1 MSDELPPTP
10 QSEQVEAPIQI
21 ARRSGSGSAIL
32 VILLATLPLIGIMYL
47 GHQLLNL
54 PFVPFD
60 LYDWPIRAGIAPWI
74 SLIDTLT
81 GSQAAVGGN
90 IAQSASLVQW
100 LLSLGLFLLVA
111 LIVGLAFRAFVTRRD
126 RHPDLI
132 DGVTIGILFAAPMIF
147 MSLTTS
153 GSPLPALLNVVWL
166 GALFVV
172 WGIVLAYA
180 FGHLMEPAGATL
192 PDGSLAGG
200 IGRRQ
205 FLLQFGAG
213 AAAIT
218 AISAAG
224 AALAPGKDA
233 AQLQK
238 SLPMVAPD
246 FLQAQQELFGN
257 FRRFVIVRG
266 GTTSAAESNVL
277 ALGAEY
283 PDRNYVSVWLGG
295 RSPIVIYENI
305 QTALSAFST
314 EDQIAGIYWLDDQ
327 SSGN

>member
-1 MSDELPPTP
+1 MSDERSSIPQPDHITSPNQPLPRPGP
-10 QSEQVEAPIQI
+10 GP
-21 ARRSGSGSAIL
+21 AIV
-32 VILLATLPLIGIMYL
+32 VILLATLPLLGIMYL

-60 LYDWPIRAGIAPWI
+60 LYDWPIRAGVAPWI
-74 SLIDTLT
+74 ALIDTLT
-81 GSQAAVGGN
+81 GSQVAVGGN
-90 IAQSASLVQW
+90 IAQSVSLVQW
-100 LLSLGLFLLVA
+100 LLSLSLFLLIA
-111 LIVGLAFRAFVTRRD
+111 LIVGLAFRAFVMRRD

-147 MSLTTS
+147 ISLTTS
-153 GSPLPALLNVVWL
+153 ASPLPALLNGVWL

-180 FGHLMEPAGATL
+180 FGHLMEPAPVPL
-192 PDGSLAGG
+192 PDGTLPGG

-238 SLPMVAPD
+238 TLPMIGPD
-246 FLQAQQELFGN
+246 FQQAQQELFGN
-257 FRRFVIVRG
+257 FRRFVVVRG
-266 GTTSAAESNVL
+266 GTTAAADSNVL

-295 RSPIVIYENI
+295 RSPIVIYENL
-305 QTALSAFST
+305 QTALSAFSS
-314 EDQIAGIYWLDDQ
+314 EEQDAGIYWLD
-327 SSGN
+327 S

>member
-1 MSDELPPTP
+1 MP
-10 QSEQVEAPIQI
+10 QPEQAEAPVQTS
-21 ARRSGSGSAIL
+21 RRSGPGSAIL

-54 PFVPFD
+54 PFIPFD
-60 LYDWPIRAGIAPWI
+60 LYDWPIRAGIALWI

-100 LLSLGLFLLVA
+100 LLSLGLFLLIA
-111 LIVGLAFRAFVTRRD
+111 LIMGLAFRAFVTRRD

-132 DGVTIGILFAAPMIF
+132 DGITIGILFAVPMIF
-147 MSLTTS
+147 ISLTTS
-153 GSPLPALLNVVWL
+153 ASPLPALLNVVWL

-192 PDGSLAGG
+192 PDGSRAGG

-238 SLPMVAPD
+238 TLPMVAPD

-266 GTTSAAESNVL
+266 GTASAAESNVL